1 MPNPTALTQRLPR
14 RDASISHHT
23 ISTLHWHFC
32 THFTIF
38 QQSLLTL
45 DKQLHHFRG
54 DVQVAV
60 QHERQRLHVRRVQ
73 MDQLQARAAARLSL
87 ACWAA
92 LRLSSLS
99 AAQPPHSRNVVSA
112 AASAWSAGPMSSDS
126 PLAMLHSESLEL
138 HVAAADLMVRQRLS
152 TVEDMWLSRGHDE
165 LLQFAQVHQQPHL
178 RPSTC
183 A

>member
-1 MPNPTALTQRLPR
+1 M
-14 RDASISHHT
+14 
-23 ISTLHWHFC
+23 
-32 THFTIF
+32 
-38 QQSLLTL
+38 
-45 DKQLHHFRG
+45 
-54 DVQVAV
+54 AV

-73 MDQLQARAAARLSL
+73 MAQLQARAAARLSL

-99 AAQPPHSRNVVSA
+99 AAQPRPSRNVVSA

-152 TVEDMWLSRGHDE
+152 TVEDMWLSRGHHE
-165 LLQFAQVHQQPHL
+165 LLQFAQVRQQPHL